1 MVGTAEAEP
10 AWEDV
15 RMPKERVLL
24 GAAEQMQPEVRM
36 ETGNGD
42 EYAQDERNAKVNQA
56 AL

>member
-36 ETGNGD
+36 GTGNGD
-42 EYAQDERNAKVNQA
+42 EYAQDVRNAKVNQA